1 MFRLDGKV
9 ALVTGSNRGMG
20 AAMALAFAQAGANVV
35 LHDIAAPEETAKRI
49 ADTAGVRTHSI
60 SADLSG

>member
-20 AAMALAFAQAGANVV
+20 AAMALGFAQAGADVV
-35 LHDIAAPEETAKRI
+35 LHDIAAPE
-49 ADTAGVRTHSI
+49 
-60 SADLSG
+60 